1 MENILP
7 ELEATFAVFA
17 ERVAESLDA
26 TYDPMNDSARVWI
39 QEHAAEL
46 AKGVTDTTRQAL
58 RQTIEDG
65 WTQGEGVDEI
75 AKRILE
81 VMEYASRY
89 RSYMIARTETTNAAN
104 MGAISAAQ
112 QTGIQTKTWWAAVD
126 ERMCSLCSGLHGT
139 TVPIDEPFEFGGM
152 GPSRHP
158 NCRCTLL
165 FGIGEM
171 D

>member
-1 MENILP
+1 METVLP
-7 ELEATFAVFA
+7 ELEATYATFA
-17 ERVAESLDA
+17 EMVAAGLGAE
-26 TYDPMNDSARVWI
+26 YDPMDDAARVWI
-39 QEHAAEL
+39 QEHVAEL
-46 AKGVTDTTRQAL
+46 AKGVTDTTREAL
-58 RQTIEDG
+58 RRTIEDG
-65 WTQGEGVDEI
+65 WMQGEGVDDI
-75 AKRILE
+75 AKRIRE

-104 MGAISAAQ
+104 MGSISAAQ
-112 QTGIQTKTWWAAVD
+112 QIGIETKTWWAAVD

-158 NCRCTLL
+158 NCRCCLT
-165 FGIGEM
+165 FKV